1 MSNLRIELA
10 SEYEEGLLGVP
21 GRTPLLS
28 WKVTGAETGE
38 AQLSAELEAA
48 STEDFAD
55 SLDTIEV
62 AGANSQFIKA
72 PGAELASREVR
83 FYRVRIET
91 SAGWSKWS
99 NTYRLEAGLT
109 KSTEFVGVAIGQV
122 SKAQGPA
129 TLLRKAFA
137 LDKPVASARLYA
149 TAHGIFDVMINGK
162 KVGDEYF
169 APGWTTYQQRVLT
182 NTYDVTEYLQSGQ
195 NAWGVL
201 LGDGWY
207 RGKFGFMNLVDN

>member
-1 MSNLRIELA
+1 MSNLRIELV

-62 AGANSQFIKA
+62 AGANSQFTKA

-109 KSTEFVGVAIGQV
+109 KPTDFIGAVRFQRHRGPQLCFAKSLHST
-122 SKAQGPA
+122 S
-129 TLLRKAFA
+129 R
-137 LDKPVASARLYA
+137 
-149 TAHGIFDVMINGK
+149 
-162 KVGDEYF
+162 
-169 APGWTTYQQRVLT
+169 
-182 NTYDVTEYLQSGQ
+182 
-195 NAWGVL
+195 
-201 LGDGWY
+201 
-207 RGKFGFMNLVDN
+207 